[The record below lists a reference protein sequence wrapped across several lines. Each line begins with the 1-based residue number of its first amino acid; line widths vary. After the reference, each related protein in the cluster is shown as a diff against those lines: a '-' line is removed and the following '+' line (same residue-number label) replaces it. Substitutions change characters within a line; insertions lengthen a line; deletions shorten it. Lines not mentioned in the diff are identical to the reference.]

1 MGQGVIIVNII
12 LCNDVCF
19 THFTIIHNLLTY
31 LLICTATM
39 SYYIE
44 CDTLAH
50 WTYMLHSE
58 GQFSYNDICAVYE

>member
-19 THFTIIHNLLTY
+19 THVTIINNLLTY
-31 LLICTATM
+31 LLICTAMM

-44 CDTLAH
+44 CEDTNVPH
-50 WTYMLHSE
+50 VE
-58 GQFSYNDICAVYE
+58 

>member
-19 THFTIIHNLLTY
+19 THVTIIHNLLTY
-31 LLICTATM
+31 LLIYTAMM

-44 CDTLAH
+44 CEDMNVSHVEQDVLPFRST
-50 WTYMLHSE
+50 
-58 GQFSYNDICAVYE
+58 

>member
-19 THFTIIHNLLTY
+19 THVTIINNLLTY
-31 LLICTATM
+31 LLICTAMM

-44 CDTLAH
+44 CEDTNVPHVEQDVLPFRS
-50 WTYMLHSE
+50 T
-58 GQFSYNDICAVYE
+58 